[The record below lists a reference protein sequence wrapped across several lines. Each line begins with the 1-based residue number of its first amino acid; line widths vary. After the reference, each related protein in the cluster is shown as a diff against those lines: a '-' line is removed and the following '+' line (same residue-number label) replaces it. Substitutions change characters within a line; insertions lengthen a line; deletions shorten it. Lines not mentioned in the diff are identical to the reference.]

1 MSFAALAL
9 VVAAGLVGPVL
20 ASARRTAPPVVI
32 GEILAGVAIG
42 HSGLRWID
50 PAQPVLAGLA
60 QIGFALLMFVV
71 GTHLPL
77 RDPTLPSV
85 LGRGALLTVTGG
97 GLAVAAGLA
106 VARLSDLH
114 RPAVLA
120 VLIAASSAAVALPVL
135 HDLGRTD
142 RQVLTTTAWI
152 ALADALTVLAVPLVM
167 ARGSVLRVLMG
178 GGLVVGAATVLY
190 AAARLVAGWPRVQW
204 ARHQSHQR
212 GWALDLRV
220 SLLALFALAWVATR
234 FGTSVL
240 VAGFAAG
247 AAVALLGEPRR
258 VAQQLVGLGEGFAI
272 PLFFVHL
279 GAQLDLG
286 AMFRSSGSLALAGLL
301 AGASVAVHVVAAVV
315 WRLPLGAGLVA
326 AAQLGVPAAVV
337 SVGLGTGALTPG
349 QGAAVLAA
357 ALVSLVAAAVGSA
370 RLGVQ
375 APVTDAAAP
384 IPGRRGAT

>member
-9 VVAAGLVGPVL
+9 IMAAGLLGPLL

-42 HSGLRWID
+42 QSGLRWID

-77 RDPTLPSV
+77 RDPALPSV
-85 LGRGALLTVTGG
+85 LGRASLVTVTVG
-97 GLAVAAGLA
+97 GLAVAAGLG
-106 VARLSDLH
+106 VARLSNLH
-114 RPAVLA
+114 RPAIVAVLA
-120 VLIAASSAAVALPVL
+120 ATSSAAVALPVL
-135 HDLGRTD
+135 HDLGRSD
-142 RQVLTTTAWI
+142 RQLLVTTAWV
-152 ALADALTVLAVPLVM
+152 ALADTATVLAVPLVM
-167 ARGSVLRVLMG
+167 ATGSVGRVLLG
-178 GGLVVGAATVLY
+178 GALVVASAALLY
-190 AAARLVAGWPRVQW
+190 GVARVTTGWPRVRW
-204 ARHQSHQR
+204 ARHQSHRR

-247 AAVALLGEPRR
+247 AVVALLGEPRR

-286 AMFRSSGSLALAGLL
+286 AMFRSPSSLALAGLL
-301 AGASVAVHVVAAVV
+301 AGAAVAVHVLAAVV

-326 AAQLGVPAAVV
+326 TAQLGVPAAVV
-337 SVGLGTGALTPG
+337 SVGLGTGALTPA

-357 ALVSLVAAAVGSA
+357 ALVSLVVVAVGSA
-370 RLGVQ
+370 LLG
-375 APVTDAAAP
+375 AAPPVTDAVAP
-384 IPGRRGAT
+384 IDGDDAP